1 MSNRR
6 LAREI
11 LVQSLYE
18 TQLSNVDPRLALRS
32 NVQRRNGS
40 EDVQQ
45 YAQRILQEL
54 LEHRPKVDALIK
66 DSLLNWTWER
76 VAVVDRCVLEV
87 AVIELMRFP
96 DVPVSVVI
104 DEAVEIVRKFSSQDS
119 GSFVNGVLDRIARQ
133 LGETSDATQT
143 DS

>member
-6 LAREI
+6 LAREV

-18 TQLSNVDPRLALRS
+18 VQLSNVDPQLALRS
-32 NVQRRNGS
+32 NLQRRNGGD
-40 EDVQQ
+40 EVRQ
-45 YAQRILQEL
+45 YAQRVLREL
-54 LEHRPKVDALIK
+54 LEHRPKVDELIK
-66 DSLLNWTWER
+66 GALVNWTWER
-76 VAVVDRCVLEV
+76 IAVVDRCVLEM
-87 AVIELMRFP
+87 AVVELMRLP

-104 DEAVEIVRKFSSQDS
+104 DEAIVIARKFGSSES

-133 LGETSDATQT
+133 LGETSDAAQT

>member
-6 LAREI
+6 LAREV

-18 TQLSNVDPRLALRS
+18 MQLSNVDPRLALRS
-32 NVQRRNGS
+32 NLQRRNGG
-40 EDVQQ
+40 DAVQQ
-45 YAQRILQEL
+45 YAQRVLQEL

-76 VAVVDRCVLEV
+76 IAVVDRCVLEV
-87 AVIELMRFP
+87 AVVELMRFP
-96 DVPVSVVI
+96 DIPVSVVI

-133 LGETSDATQT
+133 LGETSDTTQT